1 MRVLLLPPAAPEIER
16 ALREAATGARHE
28 LLPALPSAVAGVAQS
43 ERNRFL
49 TTVDRLMEAEML
61 LADAAEAGAEVAW
74 CASWMLARGRLVVLS
89 CPRARRAQLAPV
101 LAGNPSPWQR
111 IVLYDDA
118 DELRRALGQT
128 LAF

>member
-1 MRVLLLPPAAPEIER
+1 MRDAAADARHDVLPDAPAA
-16 ALREAATGARHE
+16 L
-28 LLPALPSAVAGVAQS
+28 AGVAQS

-49 TTVDRLMEAEML
+49 TIVDRLMEAEML
-61 LADAAEAGAEVAW
+61 LADAGEPDATVAW
-74 CASWMLARGRLVVLS
+74 CAAWMLARGRLVVLA
-89 CPRARRAQLAPV
+89 CARDKRTQLSAM

-118 DELRRALGQT
+118 DELLRALAKT